1 MSLNLNKRKELNE
14 ALQNTAVVDRK
25 SLSLPSPFH
34 GKTPKVLHMQIK
46 IYDNEKN
53 LANFLKHA
61 DRSMKFQRFN
71 Y

>member
-1 MSLNLNKRKELNE
+1 MSLNLNKRNELDE
-14 ALQNTAVVDRK
+14 ALQNTAVVNWK
-25 SLSLPSPFH
+25 SLSVPSLVH
-34 GKTPKVLHMQIK
+34 GKTPKVMHTQIK

-53 LANFLKHA
+53 LANLLKHA